1 MTEITDFYQVFHK
14 RKSVGF
20 FLDKKLAEKYA
31 KTFSSNIEGH
41 DYPIEIRVMTFLD
54 NDVDGDVDG
63 GNFYWDAW
71 K

>member
-1 MTEITDFYQVFHK
+1 MTEITNFYQVLHK

-41 DYPIEIRVMTFLD
+41 DYPIEIRTMIFLD
-54 NDVDGDVDG
+54 DNVEREE
-63 GNFYWDAW
+63 Y
-71 K
+71 